1 MASKNNGQPK
11 QRRGFALWDKEK
23 QKRIAAMGGAKT
35 RKRYGRKHMSR
46 IGKRGRAKR
55 TRLEKK
61 AKKEAEW
68 RVRASQIMDCINRG
82 VI

>member
-11 QRRGFALWDKEK
+11 QHRGFACLTKEHRT
-23 QKRIAAMGGAKT
+23 RISAMGGTKT

-61 AKKEAEW
+61 AKK
-68 RVRASQIMDCINRG
+68 ASADNAFRPLSFSEC